1 MTPRQHCS
9 LPSHL
14 PDAAR
19 GGTWGQE
26 HLPNDRHIQGR
37 APWPIWARYVSG
49 RAGEGAGPRG
59 GRNLVG
65 AHCGA
70 ARRTPGTPRGK
81 LWSLRPRTKPLCV
94 GAPSSERGGTASQC
108 KAKRRLARRK
118 PGDPP
123 APGGTNEK
131 PRWHWVGPEKR
142 APLGSENSTVC
153 GQGVRDLR
161 GSREAAQRWQ
171 FNGQARLRDG
181 PSRRCGQ
188 SWGWPGPLRGL
199 SQGLTRCSAW
209 GRALWR
215 GHGHQERARE
225 SLLGVQA
232 TRAQSA
238 ARNARANGHV
248 TQVERWPADSKDTR
262 SGRSGPGPRDGHRPL
277 PPRGSGP
284 APPRC
289 MHKQTWATA
298 LAPQAV
304 SGGGAVVLSGLY
316 TTLQTQGTA
325 LGDYELCTRNGNCSQ
340 NMAARTYA

>member
-1 MTPRQHCS
+1 MPVT
-9 LPSHL
+9 
-14 PDAAR
+14 
-19 GGTWGQE
+19 
-26 HLPNDRHIQGR
+26 

-94 GAPSSERGGTASQC
+94 GAPSSERGGTVSQC

-131 PRWHWVGPEKR
+131 PRWHWIGPEKR

-289 MHKQTWATA
+289 MHKRTWATA

>member
-1 MTPRQHCS
+1 MQ
-9 LPSHL
+9 L
-14 PDAAR
+14 AAAP
-19 GGTWGQE
+19 G
-26 HLPNDRHIQGR
+26 DRNTYPTTATSR
-37 APWPIWARYVSG
+37 AEPATTVPVTAPWPIRVRYVSG

-81 LWSLRPRTKPLCV
+81 LSSLRPRTKPLCV

-248 TQVERWPADSKDTR
+248 TQAERWPADSKDTR

-289 MHKQTWATA
+289 MHKRTWATA

>member
-37 APWPIWARYVSG
+37 APWPIRVRYVSG

-153 GQGVRDLR
+153 GQGVWDLR

-248 TQVERWPADSKDTR
+248 TQAERWPADSKDTR

-284 APPRC
+284 APPRF
-289 MHKQTWATA
+289 MHKRTWATA